1 MFVAEYWQHRLS
13 MEVCMARTV
22 RIALVCGVLSL
33 GTTSAWAHHSFAAAF
48 DMQKPVTVQGTI
60 VQVRLE
66 NPHSWFF
73 LDVKDASGKVERWAF
88 EAGTPSGMIRNGFKP
103 NEIKKGV
110 EVTIRGF
117 RAKDP
122 TQNMGMLREL
132 ETSDGKKYGMFG
144 SQQGAGAQ

>member
-1 MFVAEYWQHRLS
+1 MPRIVRTALAWSLVALG
-13 MEVCMARTV
+13 AATTV
-22 RIALVCGVLSL
+22 A
-33 GTTSAWAHHSFAAAF
+33 AHHSFAAAF
-48 DMQKPVTVQGTI
+48 DLTKPVTVKGTI

-103 NEIKKGV
+103 GLIKQGV
-110 EVTIRGF
+110 EVTIKGF
-117 RAKDP
+117 HARDQA
-122 TQNMGMLREL
+122 QNMGMLREL
-132 ETSDGKKYGMFG
+132 VTSDGTVYGLFG